1 MKTYSLPKEPYMS
14 SRTMTYGTLLSVAGL
29 IASVIGGVM
38 IRKATFEYLTE
49 LLLATPQKDD

>member
-1 MKTYSLPKEPYMS
+1 MKTYSLQKEPYMS

-29 IASVIGGVM
+29 IASVIGGAM
-38 IRKATFEYLTE
+38 IRKATVENLTE

>member
-1 MKTYSLPKEPYMS
+1 MS

-29 IASVIGGVM
+29 IASVIGGAM
-38 IRKATFEYLTE
+38 IRKATVENLTE